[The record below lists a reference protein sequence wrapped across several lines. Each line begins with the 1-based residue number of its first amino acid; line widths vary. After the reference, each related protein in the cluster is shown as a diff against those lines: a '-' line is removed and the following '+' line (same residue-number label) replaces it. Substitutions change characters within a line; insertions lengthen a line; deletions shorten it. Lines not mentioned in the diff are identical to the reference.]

1 MKTLIK
7 LLALAVPVLFAASCG
22 GSGECNPLLQNC
34 TGGNDMDICPAGTTL
49 FRVQNG
55 LYNTTM
61 VTGIQDGCSLGL
73 NMTNLSSQRNVV
85 NDTTQGTVTVTSQDG
100 TTILGTG
107 PIKCNGGTIV
117 SGPTTIETGNCRY
130 SSTRSS
136 AFTLTADNT
145 FTLAYTETRS
155 NWMTVPGSA
164 MSCTTTAPC
173 NIAFTLTMN
182 KPVQ

>member
-7 LLALAVPVLFAASCG
+7 LLALAVPVVFAASCG
-22 GSGECNPLLQNC
+22 GGGDCNPLLQNC
-34 TGGNDMDICPAGTTL
+34 ADMPNNDCAQGTTL

-55 LYNTTM
+55 LYSTTM

-100 TTILGTG
+100 STVLGTG
-107 PIKCNGGTIV
+107 PIKCNSGTIV
-117 SGPTTIETGNCRY
+117 SGPTTLETGNCRY

-164 MSCTTTAPC
+164 TSCTTTAPC